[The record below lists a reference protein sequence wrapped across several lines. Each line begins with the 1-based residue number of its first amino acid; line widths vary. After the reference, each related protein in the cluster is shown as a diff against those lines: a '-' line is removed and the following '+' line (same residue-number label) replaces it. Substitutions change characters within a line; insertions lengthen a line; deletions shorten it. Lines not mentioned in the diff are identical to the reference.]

1 MDLTSMILTKGQFSF
16 SELGSKMAFFVIFQ
30 QLIIYFNKGDHGFD
44 NDLEDM
50 KTIFRAFGPNF
61 KKNHLAEPFD
71 SIHIYPLMCKL
82 LGVTPEPHNGSL
94 AVTQEMLVDSFDQ
107 RPGEMQKQSPENWQ
121 LLPVLRKNRFIM
133 GSPGE
138 GMKSSRII
146 LFPSSF
152 STPGTRYQ
160 QLQKDSRGGRQPLD
174 VLVTFYI
181 VLQGAKRWLSI

>member
-1 MDLTSMILTKGQFSF
+1 MILTKGQFSF
-16 SELGSKMAFFVIFQ
+16 SELGSKMAFFVVIFQ
-30 QLIIYFNKGDHGFD
+30 RLIIYFNKGDHGFD

-94 AVTQEMLVDSFDQ
+94 AVTQEMLVDQ
-107 RPGEMQKQSPENWQ
+107 RPGEMQKQPPENWQ

-133 GSPGE
+133 GSPVVGV
-138 GMKSSRII
+138 KSSRII

-152 STPGTRYQ
+152 STPVQDISSSKKIAEEVGTPRCAGDI
-160 QLQKDSRGGRQPLD
+160 LHSAS
-174 VLVTFYI
+174 
-181 VLQGAKRWLSI
+181 GAKGRLSIEEVRG